1 VVLHAQTKPVE
12 MIHAVSIHLCFLLNQ
27 LFVEKTATIEVAATM
42 ELVHVMSIGQ
52 VQLVTLLFVLRAVKH
67 MGHATMAHA
76 SVTRDIVVL
85 TV

>member
-1 VVLHAQTKPVE
+1 MMIQGYVAANPCSQAVHA
-12 MIHAVSIHLCFLLNQ
+12 IL